1 MHKYVLVACNFKVK
15 EINSNNIYLPSTT
28 NNRKD
33 SPVNGQKTVFFFLR
47 SPSKHFR
54 LCEVR
59 YTVSVVIP
67 QLCKKA
73 AANNI

>member
-33 SPVNGQKTVFFFLR
+33 SPGNGQKTGFFFFKGH
-47 SPSKHFR
+47 P
-54 LCEVR
+54 V
-59 YTVSVVIP
+59 
-67 QLCKKA
+67 
-73 AANNI
+73 NILGFVKLGIQFLL

>member
-33 SPVNGQKTVFFFLR
+33 SPVNGQKTVCFFFKGH
-47 SPSKHFR
+47 P
-54 LCEVR
+54 V
-59 YTVSVVIP
+59 
-67 QLCKKA
+67 
-73 AANNI
+73 NILGFVKLGIQFLL